1 MSGFWTRDRPLVL
14 ASGSQARRALLAAAL
29 VPLVVVPATI
39 DERAVEAP
47 LRGAGASPASIAASL
62 AAAKALDV
70 SLRWPGDLVLGADQT
85 LALGP
90 RMFTKAANLAEA
102 RRALETLSGQT
113 HSLHSAWALALD
125 GQILDTGLAEARLTM
140 RRLGEDFLDRYVA
153 EEGLALCESVGA
165 YRLEGA
171 GIHLFET
178 VEGDHSTILGLPL
191 LPVLAA
197 LRTQGSLLG

>member
-70 SLRWPGDLVLGADQT
+70 SLRRPGDLVLGADQT

-102 RRALETLSGQT
+102 RRALETLWDRPTASIRPGRSRWT
-113 HSLHSAWALALD
+113 
-125 GQILDTGLAEARLTM
+125 AR
-140 RRLGEDFLDRYVA
+140 
-153 EEGLALCESVGA
+153 S
-165 YRLEGA
+165 
-171 GIHLFET
+171 
-178 VEGDHSTILGLPL
+178 STRVSPKHD
-191 LPVLAA
+191 
-197 LRTQGSLLG
+197 